1 MAGAAAASL
10 MTPVN
15 VAASAETGAA
25 AAAAGAVALVL
36 VTTVDVCG
44 ALSSS
49 SASFEGSLPLPQ
61 ATMSVT
67 ANSMDRNFFI
77 SFYLLIG
84 VTPSVSEGPGGA
96 GGAPPF
102 PPGPSLTLGVT
113 GGNDGRVGSTAG
125 CASLPADLI

>member
-10 MTPVN
+10 MTPVS

-77 SFYLLIG
+77 SFYLLL
-84 VTPSVSEGPGGA
+84 
-96 GGAPPF
+96 GAPPSRRLAGRRPAARAEART
-102 PPGPSLTLGVT
+102 PPGQPARTPAFRVT
-113 GGNDGRVGSTAG
+113 GAARPV
-125 CASLPADLI
+125 LPRSQR